1 MTSVKL
7 APNPTQNVGRIVSII
22 CVVKILVC
30 AALGFLDIKIIFI
43 GHSEVPQQ
51 PHMLH
56 IHPNSLLCLC
66 WFVPVKVMFVLL
78 RFFRY

>member
-7 APNPTQNVGRIVSII
+7 ALHPTQNIGKIVSIV
-22 CVVKILVC
+22 CAVKMFIC
-30 AALGFLDIKIIFI
+30 AALIFLDIKIIFI
-43 GHSEVPQQ
+43 GHSEVTQP

-66 WFVPVKVMFVLL
+66 WFVPVNVLIVLL
-78 RFFRY
+78 RFFR